1 MHDKHANAATS
12 KPIMLHQNIFKGF
25 TLVAVGLLLFAC
37 MDATTKYLTAHHNVP
52 FVVAMRYIIQ
62 CSIMFVILAPRHSK
76 HLIHTQRTGLVV
88 VRSLA
93 LCCASLFV
101 GLALQRMPV
110 AETTAITFLAP
121 MFVVLLS
128 PLLGEKI
135 SVIGWVAAIMGFTGV
150 LFIARPGN
158 GLDMAG
164 IIFALLAVCAN
175 TVYQMLSRVLA
186 STEKAITLLFYTA
199 IIGSI
204 CFGLVMPWYWENK
217 MPSNLDIVLF
227 LVVGISGGLG
237 HYLFTLAYRYAPA
250 SSLSPMLYLQLLWA
264 GLLGW
269 LIFDTTPDGLSILG
283 MIIIAASG
291 LMIALKSKFA
301 RAEVA

>member
-1 MHDKHANAATS
+1 MKDTPIVVAPG
-12 KPIMLHQNIFKGF
+12 KPIILHQNIFKGF
-25 TLVAVGLLLFAC
+25 LLVVVGLFLFAC
-37 MDATTKYLTAHHNVP
+37 MDATTKYLTEHHNVP

-62 CSIMFVILAPRHSK
+62 CSLMFVVLAPRHSK
-76 HLIHTQRTGLVV
+76 HLLHTQRTGLVV

-135 SVIGWVAAIMGFTGV
+135 SAIGWVAAIMGFTGV
-150 LFIARPGN
+150 LFIARPDS
-158 GLDMAG
+158 GLDLAG

-175 TVYQMLSRVLA
+175 TIYQMLSRVLA

-199 IIGSI
+199 VIGSI
-204 CFGLVMPWYWENK
+204 CFGIAMPWYWENTR
-217 MPSNLDIVLF
+217 PSNLDIVLF

-269 LIFDTTPDGLSILG
+269 LIFDTAPDGLSILG
-283 MIIIAASG
+283 MVIIAASG
-291 LMIALKSKFA
+291 LMIALKSKFT
-301 RAEVA
+301 RVEVA